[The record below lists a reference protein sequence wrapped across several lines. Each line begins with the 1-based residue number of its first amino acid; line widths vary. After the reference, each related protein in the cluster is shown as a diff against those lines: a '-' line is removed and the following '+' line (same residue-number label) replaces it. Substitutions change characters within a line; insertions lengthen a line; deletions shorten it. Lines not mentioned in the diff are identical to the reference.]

1 MIMERDLFRM
11 TESMLRG
18 HKAAKLQLA
27 TLERYLEAMA
37 RGDGDYVEV
46 ERSNVRPAGTAVQ
59 ERTVMEKESNPQ
71 YQSLL
76 LKIEAIENAY
86 KALPEILQEFVR
98 LFYWRN
104 LCRVEVMAEMN
115 ISESSFTRKRKEAVQ
130 KVEPFV
136 KIALGIKQ

>member
-1 MIMERDLFRM
+1 MERDLFRA
-11 TESMLRG
+11 TESMLRN
-18 HKAAKLQLA
+18 HEATKLQLV

-37 RGDGDYVEV
+37 QGDCEYIEI
-46 ERSNVRPAGTAVQ
+46 RKSNVRPAGTAVQ
-59 ERTVMEKESNPQ
+59 ERTVIKKEDHDEYKMLS
-71 YQSLL
+71 

-115 ISESSFTRKRKEAVQ
+115 ITERDFTRKRNRAVR

-136 KIALGIKQ
+136 RVLLQ